1 MDAAADPPQR
11 VKRAQLIGSKR
22 AAHPFHHI
30 VVDLEVAQPHTD
42 ETVEL
47 SRRQFDA
54 LAQAPDLST
63 EKNNYRLDLGPPES
77 EL

>member
-1 MDAAADPPQR
+1 MTTGAKSSQ
-11 VKRAQLIGSKR
+11 VKRAQLLGSKR
-22 AAHPFHHI
+22 AARPLDHI
-30 VVDLEVAQPHTD
+30 VVDLEVAQSHTD

-47 SRRQFDA
+47 SRRQFDS
-54 LAQAPDLST
+54 LAQAADLST